1 MTAADQVKILLVDD
15 QPANLLALEAMLED
29 LGVMMIRADSGMK
42 ALKALLDNEVAVIL
56 LDVQMPGMDG
66 FETAHLIREREKS
79 RYTPIIFV
87 TALSRSDQNVF
98 RGYSLGAVDYLF
110 KPVVPEILRSKVLV
124 FVDLFKKNLEIKQQT
139 SELVRLSR
147 QNELILDAAAEGVL
161 GVDLRGRATFVNPA
175 AVAMTRWPAEDV
187 IGRDIHGLVHPSSSR
202 RNCTSETCTVM
213 QALTGG
219 ATQQAFEDE
228 FWRADGTSFPVEF
241 SANTM
246 RDEEG
251 EQQGAVFT
259 FRDVTERLAAARA
272 SESERLY
279 REAQAANKA
288 KDDFLAT
295 LSHELRTPMTAI
307 LGWLQMLRLDDIDET
322 TFSEGLDTIESN
334 AKHQAHLIED
344 MLDVSRIIM
353 GKFRVER
360 QMTRVSAVILSAVET
375 VRHLADAKGVTLN
388 TEIEDQAT
396 PMLADANR
404 LKQVVWN
411 LLSNSIKFTEPG
423 GSVDVDM
430 RTVGESVR
438 IQIRDTGAGIDREFL
453 PHIFERLYQAEAG
466 KIQGGLGLGL
476 AIVRHIVQ
484 LHGGTIEADSDG
496 PGKGSMFTVTLPIV
510 WSPDAESD
518 EERPQDA
525 SLTPSDVM
533 ARA

>member
-1 MTAADQVKILLVDD
+1 MTTPDKVKILLVDD
-15 QPANLLALEAMLED
+15 QPANLLALEAMLEGLD
-29 LGVMMIRADSGMK
+29 VFMIRADSGMK
-42 ALKALLDNEVAVIL
+42 ALKSLLDHEVAVIL

-66 FETAHLIREREKS
+66 FETAHLVREREKS

-110 KPVVPEILRSKVLV
+110 KPVVPEILRSKVAV

-139 SELVRLSR
+139 SDLLRLSR
-147 QNELILDAAAEGVL
+147 QNELILNSAAEGVV
-161 GVDLRGRATFVNPA
+161 GVDLRGRATFANPA
-175 AVAMTRWPAEDV
+175 TAAMVLWSSEEL
-187 IGRDIHGLVHPSSSR
+187 IGQDLHDALHPPSIR
-202 RNCTSETCTVM
+202 KNCNLESCQVYQALRGGSTM
-213 QALTGG
+213 QA
-219 ATQQAFEDE
+219 AEDE

-241 SANTM
+241 TATMM
-246 RDEEG
+246 RDDEG
-251 EQQGAVFT
+251 ENQGAVFT
-259 FRDVTERLAAARA
+259 FRDVTERRAAART

-360 QMTRVSAVILSAVET
+360 QITRLPAVILSAVET
-375 VRHLADAKGVTLN
+375 VRHLADAKGVSLT
-388 TEIEDQAT
+388 TSVDEQTA

-404 LKQVVWN
+404 LKQVIWN
-411 LLSNSIKFTEPG
+411 LLSNSIKFTESG
-423 GSVDVDM
+423 GSVEVEL
-430 RTVGESVR
+430 RTIGESVR
-438 IQIRDTGAGIDREFL
+438 ITIRDNGAGIEKDFL
-453 PHIFERLYQAEAG
+453 PHVFERLYQADTG
-466 KIQGGLGLGL
+466 KVQGGLGLGL

-496 PGKGSMFTVTLPIV
+496 PGKGSTFSVYLPLV
-510 WSPDAESD
+510 WSP
-518 EERPQDA
+518 EEETADDKVEAQTPAGAIA
-525 SLTPSDVM
+525 S
-533 ARA
+533 

>member
-1 MTAADQVKILLVDD
+1 MTTTDKVKILLVDD
-15 QPANLLALEAMLED
+15 QPANLLALEAMLEGLD
-29 LGVMMIRADSGMK
+29 VLMIRADSGIK
-42 ALKALLDNEVAVIL
+42 ALKALLDHEVAVIL
-56 LDVQMPGMDG
+56 LDVQMPVIDG
-66 FETAHLIREREKS
+66 FETAHLIRDREKS

-110 KPVVPEILRSKVLV
+110 KPVEPEILRSKVSV

-139 SELVRLSR
+139 TELVRLSK
-147 QNELILDAAAEGVL
+147 QNELILNSAAEGVL
-161 GVDLRGRATFVNPA
+161 GVDRNGRATFANPA
-175 AVAMTRWPAEDV
+175 AVTMMLWSADDL
-187 IGRDIHGLVHPSSSR
+187 IGRDIHGLVHPPGTR
-202 RNCTSETCTVM
+202 TNCRPESCPVY
-213 QALTGG
+213 QALCGG
-219 ATQQAFEDE
+219 VTLQLTEDQ

-241 SANTM
+241 SATM
-246 RDEEG
+246 LRDEEG
-251 EQQGAVFT
+251 ENQGAVFT
-259 FRDVTERLAAARA
+259 FRDVTERRAAART

-307 LGWLQMLRLDDIDET
+307 LGWLQMLRLDDIDAT

-344 MLDVSRIIM
+344 MLDVSRIVM

-360 QMTRVSAVILSAVET
+360 QMTRVPAVILSAVET

-388 TEIEDQAT
+388 TSIEEQAS

-411 LLSNSIKFTEPG
+411 LLSNSIKFTESG
-423 GSVDVDM
+423 GTVEVEM
-430 RTVGESVR
+430 RTVGDSIR
-438 IQIRDTGAGIDREFL
+438 IRVRDTGAGIDHEFL
-453 PHIFERLYQAEAG
+453 PHVFERLYQADTG
-466 KIQGGLGLGL
+466 KVQGGLGLGL

-484 LHGGTIEADSDG
+484 LHGGTIEADSEG
-496 PGKGSMFTVTLPIV
+496 QGKGSTFTVMLPLA
-510 WSPDAESD
+510 WSPGEEGG
-518 EERPQDA
+518 EEREAEMKDA
-525 SLTPSDVM
+525 PANAL
-533 ARA
+533 A